1 MNNCIRDHDSARLAN
16 ASGARKLEPML
27 AALPCRITTT
37 LPLTDAGRAQRTRAR
52 VDAVVYEAWAEA
64 APFLDAVFAAAP
76 YLGRLACRRP
86 ATLMRLANDAP
97 EVVLADVSATAREAG
112 ADPETAM
119 ALLRQAKADMHLATA
134 LADLAGAFSL
144 EAAVGAVSDF
154 ADAAVQASLEA
165 AVRSSGLPVEDRDNP
180 APGLFVLT
188 LGKHGQRS
196 LNYSSDI
203 DPVVVWEPE
212 RIGMDGHADPTTRY
226 TRLTRKLSAF
236 MQDVT
241 EDGYV
246 FRVDLRLR
254 PDPSSTPA
262 AVNAEMARHYF
273 EAQGQNWERAAY
285 AKARV
290 CAGDQQAGAQFLADL
305 DPFIWRRSL
314 DFEAV
319 DDIRGIARQIQSR
332 GRRAEIMTPGHDVKL
347 GRGGIRE
354 IEFFAQILQMVFGG
368 RRKSLRVSGTL
379 KALPALAAEKLI
391 DDSDARAMS
400 EAYRQLRAVEHRIQM
415 LEDEQS
421 QTVPQDD
428 ETRTRLAALMGE
440 ADLAAFD
447 AHLMAL
453 MTDVHAR
460 FARQF
465 DDGESLATQ
474 AGSLVLTG
482 VEPTPETLETLTAHG
497 FSDPE
502 RVWARLA
509 GWAGGKA
516 RAART
521 ERARA
526 LFSRFAPRL
535 VEGLSAT
542 GDPDAAL
549 TRFAAFFE
557 GLPVG
562 VQPLSLLVKQPA
574 LATELLAILGLAPRL
589 AETLARRPA
598 LMDMMLDPSFATPIR
613 EDKEDRYTQRFDA
626 VERGD
631 FEDALNDARRLAREE
646 SLRIGAQL
654 LLGRA
659 KAGEAGRA
667 FAQLA
672 DAATAAM
679 AQAAEEE
686 VARRH
691 GPSPGR
697 WAVLGLGK
705 HGGREL
711 SADSDLDL
719 VVVYDPA
726 NALSAGP
733 KPITAEAWFVCF
745 TQRLVAALS
754 APTEEGLLYDVD
766 MALRPSGRAGPI
778 AVRLSRFEAYYA
790 SDEAWTWE
798 RMALT
803 RARVVACN
811 GLTADAERALQT
823 AIAGAGDAEKLRA
836 DALDM
841 RRRLLRDK
849 PARSDWDLKL
859 RDGGLIEI
867 EFITQVSQL
876 INERQLSPNTG
887 EAIAMLRDSGALS
900 PEDAQALALA
910 HEDYASLT
918 QLIRAAHGSGFDPS
932 TASAPF
938 AERLAAACGET
949 DLAAVEARLAQ
960 HAARVRA
967 LFERQ
972 IGAIST

>member
-1 MNNCIRDHDSARLAN
+1 M
-16 ASGARKLEPML
+16 P
-27 AALPCRITTT
+27 AALPHRITTA
-37 LPLTDAGRAQRTRAR
+37 LPLTDAGRAQRNRAR
-52 VDAVVYEAWAEA
+52 IDAPVYQAWAGA
-64 APFLDAVFAAAP
+64 GDFLDAVFAAAP
-76 YLGRLACRRP
+76 YLGRLASRRP
-86 ATLMRLANDAP
+86 QTLLRLANEAP
-97 EVVLADVSATAREAG
+97 EAVLADANAAARAAG
-112 ADPETAM
+112 ADPDTAL
-119 ALLRQAKADMHLATA
+119 AVLRQAKADMHLTTA

-144 EAAVGAVSDF
+144 EETVGAVSDF
-154 ADAAVQASLEA
+154 ADASVQAALEA
-165 AVRSSGLPVEDRDNP
+165 AARASGLPVDDPDNP

-203 DPVVVWEPE
+203 DLVVVWEPE
-212 RIGMDGHADPTTRY
+212 RIGPDGHSDPTTRY
-226 TRLTRKLSAF
+226 SRLTRKLSAYL
-236 MQDVT
+236 QDVT

-262 AVNAEMARHYF
+262 AVNAEMARQYF
-273 EAQGQNWERAAY
+273 EALGQNWERAAY

-290 CAGDQQAGAQFLADL
+290 CAGDRGAGAQFLSDL

-319 DDIRGIARQIQSR
+319 DDIRGIARQIQSK

-368 RRKSLRVSGTL
+368 RRRSLRVAGTL
-379 KALPALAAEKLI
+379 KALPALAAEQLI
-391 DDSDARAMS
+391 DDADSEAMS
-400 EAYRQLRAVEHRIQM
+400 AAYRQLRAVEHRIQM
-415 LEDEQS
+415 LEDEQT
-421 QTVPQDD
+421 QTVPEDT
-428 ETRTRLAALMGE
+428 ETRARLAALMGQ

-447 AHLMAL
+447 ADLTAL
-453 MTDVHAR
+453 MTEVHDR
-460 FARQF
+460 FVRQF
-465 DDGESLATQ
+465 DDGESLATE

-497 FSDPE
+497 FSDPV
-502 RVWARLA
+502 RVWERLA
-509 GWAGGKA
+509 GWAAGKA
-516 RAART
+516 KAART

-526 LFSRFAPRL
+526 LFSRFVPRL

-542 GDPDAAL
+542 GDPDSAL

-598 LMDMMLDPSFATPIR
+598 LMDVMLDPSFATPIR
-613 EDKEDRYTQRFDA
+613 ADRADRYLLRFA
-626 VERGD
+626 ELEGGD
-631 FEDALNDARRLAREE
+631 FEDALNSARRVSREE
-646 SLRIGAQL
+646 RLRIGAQL

-672 DAATAAM
+672 DAAAAAM
-679 AQAAEEE
+679 AQAAAEE

-691 GPSPGR
+691 GPAPGR

-705 HGGREL
+705 QGGREL

-726 NALSAGP
+726 ADMSEGP
-733 KPITAEAWFVCF
+733 KPISAEAWFVRF

-754 APTEEGLLYDVD
+754 APTEEGQLYEVD

-778 AVRLSRFEAYYA
+778 AVRLSRFQAYYA

-803 RARVVACN
+803 RARVVADD
-811 GLTADAERALQT
+811 GLADAAETALRT
-823 AIAGAGDAEKLRA
+823 AIAGAGEAAMLRQ

-841 RRRLLRDK
+841 RERLLRDK
-849 PARSDWDLKL
+849 PARSVWDIKL

-867 EFITQVSQL
+867 EFIVQVAQL
-876 INERQLSPNTG
+876 IKGQQLSPNTG
-887 EAIAMLRDSGALS
+887 DAIAMLKTLGDLP
-900 PEDAQALALA
+900 PEQADALALA

-918 QLIRAAHGSGFDPS
+918 QLVRAAHGSGFDPS

-938 AERLAAACGET
+938 ADRLAKACGEAS
-949 DLAAVEARLAQ
+949 LAAVETRLSR
-960 HAARVRA
+960 HAEAVRA
-967 LFERQ
+967 LFERHVGKL
-972 IGAIST
+972 GA